1 MPCWNISA
9 CVNTVPGYQC
19 KECPAGYK
27 STYEDALGWNITK
40 RVFIYKNKKYAALQ
54 VQTCEDI
61 DECAL
66 NNGGCDSDMQCI
78 NTVVRYFL
86 TIITVDL
93 VYGIYRTCHIREI
106 RQVSAILQSYIY
118 TLFACAI

>member
-66 NNGGCDSDMQCI
+66 YDGSCDSDMQCI
-78 NTVVRYFL
+78 NTVVRYLFYFNN
-86 TIITVDL
+86 IYL
-93 VYGIYRTCHIREI
+93 VHGIYI
-106 RQVSAILQSYIY
+106 VSHW
-118 TLFACAI
+118 